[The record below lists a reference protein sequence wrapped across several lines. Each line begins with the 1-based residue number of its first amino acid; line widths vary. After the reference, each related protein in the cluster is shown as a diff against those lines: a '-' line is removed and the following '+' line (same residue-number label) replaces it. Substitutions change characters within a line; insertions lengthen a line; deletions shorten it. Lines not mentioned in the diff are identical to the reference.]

1 MKKRKSFFI
10 IVCVVSLLLSA
21 CGKAKSTSE
30 EGKTEVGDNV
40 IDTENAQIMTP
51 LGKYPEMITINI
63 AKTIAANPNLVD
75 GQTPEDNILLD
86 WIRNELNI
94 DTKIAWQSEGSEYN
108 NKLSLNVAAGEL
120 PDLFIIPGEN
130 YLTFR
135 QMVDNDLLA
144 DLTEAYEK
152 CAGEYLRDTFDSYN
166 GKNLEPL
173 IIDGKLRAI
182 SSASLGYGHNILW
195 LRKDWMDQLGLKE
208 PKTMDELQ
216 HILREFIDK
225 DPGNNG
231 KGNTVGL
238 ALNAT
243 NPVGEYA
250 NRHGSEPIFHSVGA
264 YPKQW
269 MKDENGKIYYG
280 STAPE
285 VKEGLKILRDMY
297 SEGLIDKQ
305 FLSRLGSGET
315 EAILNSGLS
324 GAYFGPWWAVPADIV
339 KTDPNAEFMAVN
351 APLDVN
357 GKFNHLT
364 PAPTGDLLAISKKFE
379 HPEALFKIVNLE
391 FDMYRGF
398 NKEGNAVMQ
407 PLVDKGISRVALFPT
422 SDFNVDYYDVVP
434 KLGKV
439 VKEYLDTGVLSTDER
454 LSEYDKSQAQSA
466 KDFADGV
473 NKDKNHFKAY
483 YRRYIASNIL
493 DAPEN
498 NPIDVAYRYT
508 TKSSTFLKPTLDKLE
523 DQMYLQIIVGEK
535 PLDYFDEFVDQWYKL
550 GGETL
555 TQEVE
560 EILK

>member
-1 MKKRKSFFI
+1 MKNKKSLFALLL
-10 IVCVVSLLLSA
+10 VVIMLLSA
-21 CGKAKSTSE
+21 CGTTSTTDKKSKE
-30 EGKTEVGDNV
+30 EEDSVT
-40 IDTENAQIMTP
+40 AQDPQVMTP
-51 LGKYPEMITINI
+51 LGKYPEMITINV
-63 AKTIAANPNLVD
+63 AKITAANPNLVD

-86 WIRNELNI
+86 WLRNELNI
-94 DTKIAWQSEGSEYN
+94 DTKIAWQTEGSEYN

-120 PDLFIIPGEN
+120 PDMFVIPGEN

-152 CAGEYLRDTFDSYN
+152 CTGEYLKDTFDSYN
-166 GKNLEPL
+166 GKNIEPL

-182 SSASLGYGHNILW
+182 STASLGYGHNILW
-195 LRKDWMDQLGLKE
+195 LRKDWMDKLGLEE
-208 PKTMDELQ
+208 PKTIDDLK
-216 HILREFIDK
+216 HILKEFIDK

-238 ALNAT
+238 ALNAV
-243 NPVGEYA
+243 NPVGSYA
-250 NRHGSEPIFHSVGA
+250 NRHGAEPIFHSVGA

-269 MKDENGKIYYG
+269 MKDENGKVYYG

-285 VKEGLKILRDMY
+285 VKIGLGILRDMY

-315 EAILNSGLS
+315 EAVLNSGLS
-324 GAYFGPWWAVPADIV
+324 GAYFGPWWAVPGDVI
-339 KTDPNAEFMAVN
+339 KTDPDARFIAVN
-351 APLDVN
+351 APLDVD

-364 PAPTGDLLAISKKFE
+364 PAPTGDLLAINKKYE

-407 PLVDKGISRVALFPT
+407 PLVDKGISRIALFPT
-422 SDFNVDYYDVVP
+422 GDFNVDYYDVVP
-434 KLGKV
+434 KLGKSI
-439 VKEYLDTGVLSTDER
+439 KEYVETGVLNEET
-454 LSEYDKSQAQSA
+454 LSEYDKSQAQRA

-473 NKDKNHFKAY
+473 NQDKNHFKAY
-483 YRRYIASNIL
+483 TRRYISSNIL
-493 DAPEN
+493 DTPEN
-498 NPIDVAYRYT
+498 NPIDPAYRYT
-508 TKSSTFLKPTLDKLE
+508 TKSSSLLKPSLDKLE

-535 PLDYFDEFVDQWYKL
+535 PLDYFDEFVEQWYKL
-550 GGETL
+550 GGDVL

-560 EILK
+560 EILN